1 MVVPS
6 PMNSDMSKQALRQ
19 HLREKRDAYVRTL
32 SADERTAAEFAA
44 CARLAQILG
53 PGIWASYIA
62 IGSEIS
68 AAALPALAPAGQPIG
83 YPWFADRAAAMLFRL
98 SGEDFVAGPFG
109 IRQPEA
115 ARPEAEPDW
124 VIVPLVGVDRH
135 GNRIGQG
142 AGHYDRALARL
153 QAIKPIR
160 TIGLAWD
167 VQLVDSIPADPWDQ
181 PLDLIVTPTR
191 IIETRA

>member
-1 MVVPS
+1 MTS
-6 PMNSDMSKQALRQ
+6 HTSKQALRQ
-19 HLREKRDAYVRTL
+19 HLREMRDIYVRAL
-32 SADERTAAEFAA
+32 SIEERAAQEAA
-44 CARLAQILG
+44 ASTRLAQNLG
-53 PGIWASYIA
+53 PGTWASYLA

-68 AAALPALAPAGQPIG
+68 AAALPSLAPKGQPIG
-83 YPWFADRAAAMLFRL
+83 YPWLADRAAEMLFRL
-98 SGEDFVAGPFG
+98 SGGASVPGPFG
-109 IRQPEA
+109 IRQPDA
-115 ARPEAEPDW
+115 CQPEIEPDW
-124 VIVPLVGVDRH
+124 IIVPLVGVDRR

-153 QAIKPIR
+153 QAIKPVR

-167 VQLVDSIPADPWDQ
+167 VQLVDSVPADPWDQ